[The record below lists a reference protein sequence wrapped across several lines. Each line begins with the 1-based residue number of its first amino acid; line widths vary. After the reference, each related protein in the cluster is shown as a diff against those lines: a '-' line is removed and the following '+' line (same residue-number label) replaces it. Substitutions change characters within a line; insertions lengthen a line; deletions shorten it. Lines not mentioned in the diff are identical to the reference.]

1 VRRHLILLVAGLLLL
16 AACLPPA
23 PPQPPART
31 AVPTWTLPFPVS
43 TLTQI
48 AATSVPRRTGTP
60 AKITPSAITPT
71 PPPSTASPTARPG
84 IDPTLGASTPDP
96 NSTSYIPVPDPVA
109 QRHLDPAIVNIL
121 LVGRDTAMDSRSYRT
136 DVMIVVSINKKT
148 DSATLLTI
156 PRDLYVYIPGYKV
169 DRINTA
175 AEHGDLTG
183 YPGGGMALLEQTILY
198 NLGIPIHGWAA
209 VDFSGFQE
217 VVDVL
222 GGVDV
227 PVTCPMSDWRLKDPT
242 LDPQDANNWEMFTVP
257 AGVQHMNGDY
267 ALWYARARKHS
278 SDFERSHRQHQVLR
292 AMLEKALQLNMLT
305 KIPQL
310 YATYGKI
317 VETDLGLGDILQFVP
332 LAAQI
337 GNASIKSRFIGRD
350 QVFSWTA
357 PDGAMVLLPDR
368 DSIAKLLD
376 EAFVPPAVNMLARA
390 APSVE
395 IWNGTSNTDWTALA
409 ADNLDWDGLEPVIG
423 KADAQTYSTTTLY
436 DYTTSPKGSPRQE
449 LERLFHLTD
458 ANVVAAPDPNA
469 AHPFRVILGSNYNSC
484 VTPVF
489 ALRPTPTP
497 AGGAALPT
505 AANIAHAAAIVGQ
518 PPPIDGDLKEWTSL
532 PYPISEPD
540 FGQSNWHG
548 PADLSGTWNAA
559 WDDLFLYLAVRVKD
573 DVLVQNATNE
583 NLYKGDSLEVWLD
596 IDPGSRTQALTS
608 RDFQLGVSPGNLAQP
623 PAKAEMYLWRPTD
636 QAHWVGDG
644 KIGAR
649 LASGG
654 YDLEVAVPWSAFHI
668 TPFEGEGFAV
678 TLALNDDDTPGTQEQ
693 QKQTASVRGAKLTD
707 PTTWGIL
714 VLDSPPGQ

>member
-1 VRRHLILLVAGLLLL
+1 VRRYSILLIAGLLLL
-16 AACLPPA
+16 AACLPA
-23 PPQPPART
+23 ALPQPSART
-31 AVPTWTLPFPVS
+31 AVPTWTLPFPAS
-43 TLTQI
+43 TLTFSP
-48 AATSVPRRTGTP
+48 ATSVPRRTGAAP
-60 AKITPSAITPT
+60 KITPT
-71 PPPSTASPTARPG
+71 PPPTTPSPSPSPTARPG
-84 IDPTLGASTPDP
+84 IDPTLGVSSPDP
-96 NSTSYIPVPDPVA
+96 YTTSYIPIPDPVS

-121 LVGRDTAMDSRSYRT
+121 LVGRDTAMDSKSYRT

-148 DSATLLTI
+148 NSATLLTI

-169 DRINTA
+169 ERINTA

-209 VDFSGFQE
+209 VDFSGFKQ
-217 VVDVL
+217 VVDLL

-227 PVTCPMSDWRLKDPT
+227 PVSCSMSDWRLKDPS
-242 LDPQDANNWEMFTVP
+242 LDQQNANNWEMFTVP
-257 AGVQHMNGDY
+257 AGVQHMDGDY

-292 AMLEKALQLNMLT
+292 AMLDKALQLNMLT

-332 LAAQI
+332 LATQI
-337 GNASIKSRFIGRD
+337 GNASIKSRFIGRTE
-350 QVFSWTA
+350 VFSWTA

-368 DSIAKLLD
+368 DGISRLLD
-376 EAFVPPAVNMLARA
+376 EAFLPPAVNMLART

-395 IWNGTSNTDWTALA
+395 IWNGTTNADWAALA
-409 ADNLDWDGLEPVIG
+409 ADNLAWDGLQPVIG
-423 KADAQTYSTTTLY
+423 KADAQTYAATTLY

-458 ANVVAAPDPNA
+458 ARVVAAPDPNA
-469 AHPFRVILGSNYNSC
+469 GHPFRVILGSDFNSC

-497 AGGAALPT
+497 PGGAAPP
-505 AANIAHAAAIVGQ
+505 AANITHAAAIVGQ

-532 PYPISEPD
+532 PYPINEPI
-540 FGQSNWHG
+540 FGQANWHG
-548 PADLSGTWNAA
+548 PSDLSGAWNAA

-573 DVLVQNATNE
+573 DVFVQTATGE

-596 IDPGSRTQALTS
+596 IDPGSRTQALTGH
-608 RDFQLGVSPGNLAQP
+608 DFQLGISPGNLAQP
-623 PAKAEMYLWRPTD
+623 PAKAEMYLWRPTE
-636 QAHWVGDG
+636 QARSVTDG
-644 KIGAR
+644 HIGAL
-649 LASGG
+649 LASDG
-654 YDLEVAVPWSAFHI
+654 YTLEVAVPWSAFHV
-668 TPFEGEGFAV
+668 TPFAGEGFAF

-693 QKQTASVRGAKLTD
+693 QKQAASLKGAKLTD

-714 VLDSPPGQ
+714 VLDSPPGP